1 MSSFEERKEEYYERL
16 AEHQELVKSLI
27 EKKDIN
33 SNKVASI
40 LLNPKN
46 EEELKF
52 SNILIGFEI
61 DIKELVSAIVNGQ
74 VKEQEIEESE
84 GVKSLIEII
93 REAIKLYKMGIL
105 LDSEKL
111 KAYFENDLNKD
122 INRDELCAKIAQA
135 TFDLGVC
142 FINDSE
148 NTLKYILNQFGFS
161 LDSDLELDVISN
173 RLNSLKNEIEEK
185 QKEEKA
191 NGEIK
196 EVKITTELVDALG
209 IYTDEFHKICEKNID
224 NTKEN
229 DMSSIFKI
237 LIK

>member
-1 MSSFEERKEEYYERL
+1 MIRKW
-16 AEHQELVKSLI
+16 
-27 EKKDIN
+27 
-33 SNKVASI
+33 
-40 LLNPKN
+40 
-46 EEELKF
+46 
-52 SNILIGFEI
+52 
-61 DIKELVSAIVNGQ
+61 
-74 VKEQEIEESE
+74 
-84 GVKSLIEII
+84 
-93 REAIKLYKMGIL
+93 
-105 LDSEKL
+105 
-111 KAYFENDLNKD
+111 
-122 INRDELCAKIAQA
+122 KIAQA